1 MRDRSSQVFE
11 DEMAIL
17 VTPSDTLEE
26 ILKKASQVRP
36 SKRQLL
42 WQETEFNIF
51 VHFGLN
57 TFTNSELGS
66 GKEDPSIFNPVEF
79 DAQQWAKV
87 VKEAGAK
94 MLVLTAKHHDGFC
107 LWPSDYTEFSV
118 KNSPWKNGKGDIV
131 EEVADACKRE
141 GLKFG
146 IYLSPWDR
154 HEVTYGTEKYNE
166 YFKNQL
172 RELLTRYGKIAEVW
186 LDGFCGE
193 GPNGKKQIYD
203 WEGYW
208 QLIRELQPEAVISVC
223 GPDVRW
229 CGNEEGR
236 GRESEWSVVFLE
248 EIEEGNVTKA
258 YERFFY
264 GPNAWC
270 LWEDIGSKKALSRFV
285 GKKGRLVWYP
295 SEVDVSIRPGWFYH
309 PEEDEKVKSVES
321 LLEIY
326 FESVGK
332 NSVLLLNVPPTKKG
346 LIHENDAKRLK
357 EFGDILKRTF
367 SENLAKGAKVI
378 ASSYKG
384 NNMEYHPSKTLDN
397 DKWTY
402 WTVDEGVTSGWIEYE
417 LGTEKSFNVVMVQEQ
432 ICIGQRI
439 EKFAVDIW
447 NTKKGQWEC
456 VTSGTSI
463 GYKRLLHFSKVKTNK
478 VRLHIFESR
487 GTPAISQFGLFE
499 MPL

>member
-26 ILKKASQVRP
+26 ILKKSSQVRP

-87 VKEAGAK
+87 AKEAGAK

-248 EIEEGNVTKA
+248 EIEEGNVIKA

-264 GPNAWC
+264 GPNARC
-270 LWEDIGSKKALSRFV
+270 LWEDMGSKMVLSTFV

-309 PEEDEKVKSVES
+309 PEEDDKVKSVEH
-321 LLEIY
+321 LLNIY

-332 NSVLLLNVPPTKKG
+332 NAVLLLNVPPTKNG
-346 LIHENDAKRLK
+346 LIHENDAKRLR
-357 EFGDILKRTF
+357 ELGNILRKIF
-367 SENLAKGAKVI
+367 SNNLAKGAKVN
-378 ASSYKG
+378 ASSYKE
-384 NNMEYHPSKTLDN
+384 NNDLYHPSKTLEIESED
-397 DKWTY
+397 Y
-402 WTVDEGVTSGWIEYE
+402 WTPQDNNTSAWIEYD
-417 LGTEKSFNVVMVQEQ
+417 LGSEKNFNIVMIQEQ
-432 ICIGQRI
+432 IKLGQRI
-439 EKFAVDIW
+439 EKYSLEVWDAERR
-447 NTKKGQWEC
+447 QWSNIA
-456 VTSGTSI
+456 SGTTI
-463 GYKRLLHFSKVKTNK
+463 GYKRLVRVPEVRTNK
-478 VRLHIFESR
+478 VRLNIIESR
-487 GTPAISQFGLFE
+487 DTPTVLNFGLFK
-499 MPL
+499 M

>member
-51 VHFGLN
+51 FHFGLN

-87 VKEAGAK
+87 AKEAGAK

-236 GRESEWSVVFLE
+236 GRESEWSVVFLK
-248 EIEEGNVTKA
+248 EIEEGNVIKA

-346 LIHENDAKRLK
+346 LIHENDAKSLK

-367 SENLAKGAKVI
+367 SENLAKGAKVN
-378 ASSYKG
+378 ASSYKEK
-384 NNMEYHPSKTLDN
+384 NDLYHPSKTLEIETED
-397 DKWTY
+397 Y
-402 WTVDEGVTSGWIEYE
+402 WTPQDNITSAWIEYNLVSE
-417 LGTEKSFNVVMVQEQ
+417 RSFNIVMLQEQ
-432 ICIGQRI
+432 IKLGQRI
-439 EKFAVDIW
+439 EKFSLEIW
-447 NTKKGQWEC
+447 DAERRQWNN
-456 VTSGTSI
+456 VVSGTTI
-463 GYKRLLHFSKVKTNK
+463 GYKRLIRIPEVRTNK
-478 VRLHIFESR
+478 VRLNIIESR
-487 GTPAISQFGLFE
+487 GNPTVLNFGLFKV
-499 MPL
+499 